1 MRHSEPN
8 GEFGY
13 AGVREDFLT
22 TPLTVETLW
31 RFRIMQQR
39 LPSADI
45 LKEHPREKGQA
56 EFDAKDNR

>member
-13 AGVREDFLT
+13 AGVREGFLP
-22 TPLTVETLW
+22 TPLTVETLR

-39 LPSADI
+39 LKSHKLPLDLTERSVYI
-45 LKEHPREKGQA
+45 GQYG
-56 EFDAKDNR
+56 E